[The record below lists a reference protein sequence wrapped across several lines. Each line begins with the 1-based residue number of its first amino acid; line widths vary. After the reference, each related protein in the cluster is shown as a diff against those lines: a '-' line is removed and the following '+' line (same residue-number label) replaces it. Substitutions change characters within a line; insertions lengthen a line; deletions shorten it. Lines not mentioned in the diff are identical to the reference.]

1 MPGEDIAAENRREA
15 AARKV
20 ARRAVPRIS
29 QKRRNL
35 GIMYGLCGL
44 FFCPCCCCFFLL
56 FSDLGAV
63 GKARTA

>member
-1 MPGEDIAAENRREA
+1 MSGEEIAAEKRREA

-35 GIMYGLCGL
+35 GIMYGQFGPLL
-44 FFCPCCCCFFLL
+44 HCCCCSLL
-56 FSDLGAV
+56 LYCDLFG
-63 GKARTA
+63 GEKAQIA